1 MTHGCGCGCLG
12 CLGMVAVLVGV
23 VSLVSFVFERP
34 YDEWSD
40 MRPYLDQLQPGMT
53 EAEVRALFPKQR
65 FKVEGREWDSWP
77 RGTWV
82 VAPDAGTRPARRLW
96 VRPKSP
102 PGVRMGIGEM
112 LSGAGEDAQVYFDA
126 EGRLWGAGFSSYQ
139 GRPWQAKWGAES
151 EGSRCD
157 CDDEGPAE
165 AEKRGDDVNEIDDAD
180 EAEDGRGGDEVE
192 GRGGGD

>member
-1 MTHGCGCGCLG
+1 MKGVTAKEVAHGFGCGCLG
-12 CLGMVAVLVGV
+12 CLGNVAVLVGV

-53 EAEVRALFPKQR
+53 EAEGRALFPKQR
-65 FKVEGREWDSWP
+65 FTVEGREWDSWP
-77 RGTWV
+77 PGTWV

-126 EGRLWGAGFSSYQ
+126 EGRLWGVGFSSYQ

-157 CDDEGPAE
+157 CDDEGTAAE
-165 AEKRGDDVNEIDDAD
+165 
-180 EAEDGRGGDEVE
+180 EAGKA
-192 GRGGGD
+192 GGGEKMGSEAVED